1 MKTWETNDGPIVSVA
16 FSPDGRRLA
25 AAGKRALHAW
35 DVAGGRPPAVVSH
48 EFPYQVAFAPDG
60 LSVLTHD
67 EYDLLSWDAG
77 GGQLRKLAQATG
89 GVCAFALDP
98 AGRVAV
104 YSSVEYLCNDLQWYS
119 FDKGGW
125 VDEWAGLGPS
135 GGFVLCFSPD
145 GRRLALP
152 SNSRLVL
159 YDVASRSNLADVEI
173 PEGPRVL
180 LAYSSDG
187 SRIVCGAG
195 RRLVVFDAD
204 TLRGRVE
211 LANCPA
217 VVAELRSGRA
227 YFSGVAFHPSGRSLA
242 ATGHDGAVRLYDA
255 ATWKEAQAYD
265 WGVGKLLCVAFS
277 PDGALGA
284 AGGEGGQVV
293 VWDVEC

>member
-1 MKTWETNDGPIVSVA
+1 MDDGPIVSLA
-16 FSPDGRRLA
+16 FSPDGRRVA
-25 AAGKRALHAW
+25 ACGEGGLHAW

-67 EYDLLSWDAG
+67 EYDLLSWDAS

-104 YSSVEYLCNDLQWYS
+104 YSNVDFLSNDLQWYS
-119 FDKGGW
+119 FDQGGW
-125 VDEWAGLGPS
+125 VDEWTGLGPT
-135 GGFVLCFSPD
+135 GGFVLSFSPD
-145 GRRLALP
+145 GRLALP

-159 YDVASRSNLADVEI
+159 YDVASRSALADVEI
-173 PEGPRVL
+173 PQGPRVL
-180 LAYSSDG
+180 LAYSPDG
-187 SRIVCGAG
+187 SRITCGGG
-195 RRLVVFDAD
+195 RRLVVFVAD
-204 TLRGRVE
+204 TLQGTVE

-227 YFSGVAFHPSGRSLA
+227 YFSGVAFHPSGRFLA
-242 ATGHDGAVRLYDA
+242 ATSNDGTVRLYDA
-255 ATWKEAQAYD
+255 ATWKLAQAYD
-265 WGVGKLLCVAFS
+265 WGIGKLTCVAFG

-284 AGGEGGQVV
+284 VGGEGGEVV